1 MLLDQNLSSKANECL
16 KLLTVWATSPNPKII
31 RLFLPFFLS
40 LPPFLPPFLLCFLP
54 FFPLFSFFH
63 ISYQNIFIYVLNE
76 ISLLVYY
83 KN

>member
-1 MLLDQNLSSKANECL
+1 MPEVVDCIGYFRH
-16 KLLTVWATSPNPKII
+16 TRII

-40 LPPFLPPFLLCFLP
+40 LPPFLLCFLP
-54 FFPLFSFFH
+54 FFLLFSFFH
-63 ISYQNIFIYVLNE
+63 ISYQNIFTYVLNE